1 LSVLDYKKQER
12 TKEVEVLEEKRILL
26 EEQNKNFVRIN
37 TSLHDQLCDVDHE
50 LRLKQEQRK
59 KIKEEMIQVEQ
70 NAQKAQKKLSK
81 LTSDMSHVEMYAAQY
96 IRSPEE
102 WLPEPKLIETPKA
115 YRKRILP
122 IIMNVIKLI
131 QPLYARDLQL
141 KNKCN
146 SLESRNKNLEINN
159 SRLYNEL
166 SESREENKMLHSQVN
181 DLNRAKIILGAKV
194 VNDAIQVAK
203 QHEERVIQRRTISRR
218 HSQDL
223 GR

>member
-1 LSVLDYKKQER
+1 
-12 TKEVEVLEEKRILL
+12 
-26 EEQNKNFVRIN
+26 
-37 TSLHDQLCDVDHE
+37 
-50 LRLKQEQRK
+50 
-59 KIKEEMIQVEQ
+59 
-70 NAQKAQKKLSK
+70 
-81 LTSDMSHVEMYAAQY
+81 
-96 IRSPEE
+96 
-102 WLPEPKLIETPKA
+102 
-115 YRKRILP
+115 
-122 IIMNVIKLI
+122 MNVIKLI
-131 QPLYARDLQL
+131 QPLYAKDLQL

-159 SRLYNEL
+159 SRLSNEL